1 MVTASLE
8 RVDAL
13 PNQVVL
19 VQAGPGPVIKGEHSA
34 GEDYACPWCERRT
47 LIERGIL
54 SGLWDLVIECGACN
68 RRSATPQLPPGMALG
83 QPLVVLTVGTYR
95 ISDPVLQDVSVV
107 LAGQPAVERRS
118 TETSKGREGPHSE
131 AVLDAALCEG
141 LLTEIEGLLPDLLA
155 DLRPTYRRGGTS
167 PTPPRV
173 PHRLLQLMDRVE
185 ASARSL
191 RDDEIPQVD
200 AAALIELRSA
210 ATILKRWQG
219 DPAWPVLIRSMREP
233 TSYGHTI
240 ITLVVASALTDQGN
254 GVALEAAKGVQSKR
268 TADLRLAIGAMDRFD
283 VEVKSPILLQDPIP
297 ALGARQAKKL
307 VHKLLKRAAAGSRR
321 QLGSEHPGLLAI
333 GGFNMSPAHLDML
346 ERASAGAFASARAQH
361 SQLAGILL
369 VTCGLALENFTQV
382 PSGLFV
388 PGEESSMQALRHEA
402 WSGALLRVA

>member
-1 MVTASLE
+1 MATTASLE

-34 GEDYACPWCERRT
+34 GEDYTCPWCERRT

-83 QPLVVLTVGTYR
+83 QPLVVLTVGPYR

-118 TETSKGREGPHSE
+118 AETSKGREGLHSE

-141 LLTEIEGLLPDLLA
+141 LLTEIEGLLPDLLV
-155 DLRPTYRRGGTS
+155 DLRPTYRRGGAS

-200 AAALIELRSA
+200 AAALI
-210 ATILKRWQG
+210 
-219 DPAWPVLIRSMREP
+219 
-233 TSYGHTI
+233 
-240 ITLVVASALTDQGN
+240 
-254 GVALEAAKGVQSKR
+254 
-268 TADLRLAIGAMDRFD
+268 
-283 VEVKSPILLQDPIP
+283 LQP
-297 ALGARQAKKL
+297 
-307 VHKLLKRAAAGSRR
+307 
-321 QLGSEHPGLLAI
+321 
-333 GGFNMSPAHLDML
+333 
-346 ERASAGAFASARAQH
+346 
-361 SQLAGILL
+361 
-369 VTCGLALENFTQV
+369 
-382 PSGLFV
+382 
-388 PGEESSMQALRHEA
+388 
-402 WSGALLRVA
+402 

>member
-13 PNQVVL
+13 PSQVVL

-34 GEDYACPWCERRT
+34 GEDYTCPWCERRT

-118 TETSKGREGPHSE
+118 AETSKGREGPHSE

-200 AAALIELRSA
+200 ATALIELRSA

-219 DPAWPVLIRSMREP
+219 DPAWPALIRSMREP
-233 TSYGHTI
+233 TSYGHTM

-268 TADLRLAIGAMDRFD
+268 TADLRLA
-283 VEVKSPILLQDPIP
+283 
-297 ALGARQAKKL
+297 
-307 VHKLLKRAAAGSRR
+307 
-321 QLGSEHPGLLAI
+321 
-333 GGFNMSPAHLDML
+333 
-346 ERASAGAFASARAQH
+346 
-361 SQLAGILL
+361 
-369 VTCGLALENFTQV
+369 
-382 PSGLFV
+382 
-388 PGEESSMQALRHEA
+388 ALRHEA
-402 WSGALLRVA
+402 WGGVLRTVT